1 MPERF
6 AFSPLPRLRPLLATA
21 CLGIA
26 LLLTACGDDAETPDA
41 ATTTGNTSP
50 AAPQAPKAAAAKAP
64 TAPAARSYLPP
75 VLKEMRDEAP
85 ASEDALQQ
93 ANAQLSYANG
103 VMEWQLSKN
112 AGYALWL
119 YLGADFYM
127 REAALPKLAKR
138 PPRFARTKALV
149 PPDEWPEASA
159 RAIREALKEMDAAVD
174 AEREQYEKLVQ
185 YALDDSIVDDG
196 KLGRRYLKA
205 IQAQWER
212 YEAARRV
219 LRDEVESTAL
229 GAEAVTL
236 QGHPLRSQIL
246 AVRILFRRMKEARAL
261 LGEREADKKTIIAWR
276 QEIEGILDEAAFLP
290 FAVPGEAE
298 RLWREF
304 LRTARQFPA
313 AVRLGEAQGFHP
325 EVRKQLNAA
334 FAHAEKAYNA
344 FVDAVR

>member
-1 MPERF
+1 MPERS
-6 AFSPLPRLRPLLATA
+6 ALRPISRPRPLAA
-21 CLGIA
+21 LCLGIV
-26 LLLTACGDDAETPDA
+26 LFLTACGDDADKPDA
-41 ATTTGNTSP
+41 APTTGETAS
-50 AAPQAPKAAAAKAP
+50 ATAQAPQTPSAKAP
-64 TAPAARSYLPP
+64 AASAVRGYLPSA
-75 VLKEMRDEAP
+75 LKEMRDEAP
-85 ASEDALQQ
+85 ASEDALHK

-159 RAIREALKEMDAAVD
+159 NAIREALKDMDAAVD

-185 YALDDSIVDDG
+185 YALDDSIIDDG

-205 IQAQWER
+205 IRSRWER

-236 QGHPLRSQIL
+236 QGHPLRPQIL
-246 AVRILFRRMKEARAL
+246 AVRILFCRLKEARAL
-261 LGEREADKKTIIAWR
+261 LGEHEADKKTIIAWR

-304 LRTARQFPA
+304 LRTARQFPE

-334 FAHAEKAYNA
+334 FANAEKAYNV
-344 FVDAVR
+344 FVEAVR

>member
-1 MPERF
+1 MPER
-6 AFSPLPRLRPLLATA
+6 SVLRPFSRPRPLASL
-21 CLGIA
+21 CLGVA
-26 LLLTACGDDAETPDA
+26 LFLTACGDDADRPDA
-41 ATTTGNTSP
+41 VP
-50 AAPQAPKAAAAKAP
+50 ADGDTVSTAAQAPKQTTAGGQA
-64 TAPAARSYLPP
+64 APAVRGYLPSS
-75 VLKEMRDEAP
+75 LKEMRDEAP
-85 ASEDALQQ
+85 ASEEALHK

-138 PPRFARTKALV
+138 PPRFARSKALV

-159 RAIREALKEMDAAVD
+159 NAIREALKDMDAAVD

-185 YALDDSIVDDG
+185 YALDDSIIDDG

-205 IQAQWER
+205 IQTQWER

-236 QGHPLRSQIL
+236 QGHPLRPQIL
-246 AVRILFRRMKEARAL
+246 AVRILYRRMKEARAL
-261 LGEREADKKTIIAWR
+261 LGEHEADKKTIIAWR

-298 RLWREF
+298 RLWRDF
-304 LRTARQFPA
+304 LRTAREFPA
-313 AVRLGEAQGFHP
+313 AVTLGEAQGFHP
-325 EVRKQLNAA
+325 EVRRQLNAA
-334 FAHAEKAYNA
+334 FSNTEKAYNA
-344 FVDAVR
+344 FISVIQ

>member
-1 MPERF
+1 MPERS
-6 AFSPLPRLRPLLATA
+6 ALRPLSRPRPLAA
-21 CLGIA
+21 LCLGIV
-26 LLLTACGDDAETPDA
+26 LFLTACGEDADKPDA
-41 ATTTGNTSP
+41 ASATGDTAS
-50 AAPQAPKAAAAKAP
+50 AVAQAPKTAAAKAP
-64 TAPAARSYLPP
+64 AVRSYLPSA
-75 VLKEMRDEAP
+75 LKEMRDEAP
-85 ASEDALQQ
+85 ASEVALHQ

-159 RAIREALKEMDAAVD
+159 NAIREALKEMDAAVD

-185 YALDDSIVDDG
+185 YALDDSIIDDG

-205 IQAQWER
+205 IQAQWKR

-261 LGEREADKKTIIAWR
+261 LGEHEADKKTIIAWR

-304 LRTARQFPA
+304 LRTARQFPEV
-313 AVRLGEAQGFHP
+313 VRLGEAQGFHP

-334 FAHAEKAYNA
+334 FANAEKAYNA